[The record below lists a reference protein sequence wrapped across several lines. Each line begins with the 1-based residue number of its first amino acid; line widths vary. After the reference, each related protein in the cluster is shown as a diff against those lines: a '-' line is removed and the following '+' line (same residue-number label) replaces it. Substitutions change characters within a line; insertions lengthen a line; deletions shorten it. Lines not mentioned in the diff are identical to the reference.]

1 VIHINPLARG
11 GHHRVRRSAV
21 RGANVVGKKVL
32 DIAELTYSAGF
43 NGTSNER
50 LPANPDRRE
59 R

>member
-1 VIHINPLARG
+1 M
-11 GHHRVRRSAV
+11 
-21 RGANVVGKKVL
+21 VGKKVL